1 MRILITGSSGFI
13 GRRLVQ
19 ALSAEGH
26 ELVLLA
32 HQNAPSGPHRIIHSF
47 QELLDSDPE
56 LDAVINLAGAP
67 ILDLPWTEGRKQV
80 LWESR
85 VLLTQKLVGTL
96 SKLKTTPKILLSGS
110 AIGVY
115 GDHDATRLSEE
126 AKTHGGF
133 GHQLCHAWEQAALAA
148 EPLGIRTC
156 LLRTGLVVG
165 PEGGF
170 LAPMARTFGWGLGG
184 PISNGRQWMS
194 WIHIDDHIRL
204 MCHLLASEKS
214 TGVYNLTA
222 PNPVTNAEFTRTLA
236 RVIGKP
242 AFFRVPAWFL
252 KAIGGERMTLL
263 LESQRVVPEKALDE
277 GFAFSFPD
285 LEPALKAALGRD

>member
-1 MRILITGSSGFI
+1 MRILVTGSSGFI
-13 GRRLVQ
+13 GRRLVE
-19 ALSAEGH
+19 ALSLEGH

-32 HQNAPSGPHRIIHSF
+32 HHNAPSGSHRIIHSF

-67 ILDLPWTEGRKQV
+67 ILDMPWTEGRKQA

-85 VLLTQKLVGTL
+85 VLLTQRLVGTL

-148 EPLGIRTC
+148 EALGIRTC

-165 PEGGF
+165 PKGGF

-214 TGVYNLTA
+214 AGVYNLTA

-236 RVIGKP
+236 GVIGKP
-242 AFFRVPAWFL
+242 AFFRVPAWLL

-277 GFAFSFPD
+277 GFTFTFPD